1 MDSNATQS
9 LVSQMTDLIWR
20 NLSRTVENN
29 RMVSSVQ
36 TDVWDM
42 GHGRFYHEYRSGKS
56 EYPDNEPTDKLV
68 QADNRVKNPKIK
80 NLVQHQEALEKSKT
94 MEAIKMTMLISEIN
108 KQ

>member
-36 TDVWDM
+36 TDCWDM
-42 GHGRFYHEYRSGKS
+42 GHGRFYHEYRSGNS
-56 EYPDNEPTDKLV
+56 EYITTKSRV
-68 QADNRVKNPKIK
+68 QNNYYDSDSSSSDDYEIVTKTEVKQI
-80 NLVQHQEALEKSKT
+80 EMS
-94 MEAIKMTMLISEIN
+94 IY
-108 KQ
+108 